1 MFFKAWLLCLSLVL
15 WAAPAWAGQKFI
27 VAPGLISDQ
36 KAVFA
41 TVEAAHVVLARTQL
55 GGTVAMLNVQ
65 AGDTVGAGETI
76 ANVVDPGL
84 AEQLHALDAEITG
97 LTAQLAQAKMDDAR
111 DQALIRT
118 GAIAQS
124 TLDAG
129 ETAVNVA
136 DSGLKSRIAARA
148 ALAQQITDGAVLA
161 PVSGRV
167 LATSVTQGSVV
178 LAGNCIATI
187 ASQNYVLRLDIP
199 ERHARFLHLGDPVR
213 LDDGEGGAQ
222 FGRIVLIYPQ
232 IQNGLVEADATA
244 PELGNYF
251 VGSRIQVWM
260 FAGTRPG
267 LVIPARY
274 IETLYGLDYV
284 NLRNPD
290 GSMIA
295 VPVQRGEAQP
305 TPALQDGIEILSGL
319 HDGDVLV
326 PPP

>member
-1 MFFKAWLLCLSLVL
+1 MFFKPWLLCLPAFLV
-15 WAAPAWAGQKFI
+15 AAPAAA
-27 VAPGLISDQ
+27 APNFTVTAGLISDQ

-41 TVEAAHVVLARTQL
+41 TVEAAHVVPARTQL
-55 GGTVAMLNVQ
+55 GGTVAMLSVQ
-65 AGDTVGAGETI
+65 AGDTVTAGQTI
-76 ANVVDPGL
+76 ASVTDPGL

-97 LTAQLAQAKMDDAR
+97 LTAQLAQAKMDYAR
-111 DQALIRT
+111 DQALIRG

-129 ETAVNVA
+129 ATAVNVA

-167 LATSVTQGSVV
+167 LATGVTQGSVV
-178 LAGNCIATI
+178 LAGDPIATI

-213 LDDGEGGAQ
+213 LDDGAGGTQ

-251 VGSRIQVWM
+251 VGSRIQVWV
-260 FAGTRPG
+260 FAGARPG
-267 LVIPARY
+267 LVIPARF
-274 IETLYGLDYV
+274 IETLFGLDYV

-290 GSMIA
+290 GSVVA
-295 VPVQRGEAQP
+295 VPVQRGEPQP
-305 TPALQDGIEILSGL
+305 TPALPDGLEILSGL
-319 HDGDVLV
+319 HAGDVLV
-326 PPP
+326 PP